1 MCVACSLCEYL
12 RTKDEEGAQ
21 AERKLRDGDSDAF
34 VAELSHP
41 FRPLNFY
48 VCSSTRSFLFTE
60 KYVTRR
66 YLQKL
71 FRDRVIS

>member
-1 MCVACSLCEYL
+1 MLSMRVVCSLCEYM

-41 FRPLNFY
+41 FRPLKFY
-48 VCSSTRSFLFTE
+48 VRSSTRSFLFME
-60 KYVTRR
+60 KYVTP
-66 YLQKL
+66 
-71 FRDRVIS
+71 